1 MNDFISQK
9 IMRYIL
15 EHVETDGITIHNA
28 SGINKTL
35 SEKTHHKEHRV
46 EIKGKTFYAEF
57 NIESF
62 GTDILSPN
70 DMRRPTLV
78 FKVTDCTAKASEA
91 FKEMTTILS
100 DQYAVNR
107 LTTSAT
113 NVGFNRFANSLNLPN
128 INGISILR
136 DISYSER
143 RQINHYM
150 HGCPLKRE
158 YRVHDEM
165 MKTSFIQ
172 FEDIEI
178 DSNLL
183 LLIKEYFPEVLKTE
197 GLFRAGLRFK
207 NCTISR
213 NCDWTILKSCS
224 IAFQNMEVNID
235 DLAYSLNSF
244 EFAYCKIIHSRL
256 ARLKQKNLSFRS
268 CEVDFPR
275 LFLTATAENLEKLSL
290 SMGHDIER
298 DLDNLKYFAPNL
310 KELFIDRSKDFD
322 NEGKIRDLDFV
333 TGFKYL
339 TAIRMIQFGYE
350 HPHCMLVQFINP
362 KEVAARYIDPKKPS
376 AIYRGYKY
384 IPFKDYETL
393 FYQQLKDR
401 KSGKK
406 VKKLY
411 ADHLFDLEIGRVS
424 TINSLYRAIYNTNR
438 FITEKEMQELLTNY
452 EGYVKSDDFL
462 KTDGYYDYFIEG
474 LILIEY
480 KKGQFEVDTDIQLD
494 WPFFSKPIQALD
506 PGNLGYSVPW
516 RIVTGHAINS
526 ISGIPIR
533 LRIRKPKTQKVERV
547 EFDENEKKYLGF
559 DRYARQMLDQL
570 AQEYEDWKQIRT
582 DDSPFIV
589 SFNLLRSD
597 ITSEF
602 IEKNYPNLTNLIA
615 QLKLCES
622 IERTQST
629 QHMHLSSEINK
640 LERKIISEIEEHLNV
655 LTIPEI
661 VYLMTRIER
670 SKSKSRIPKYQRY
683 NSILSRSTTKYDF
696 SNITDESA
704 SKKLYPGFI
713 DDINKLRI
721 LAHCRDEFL
730 KNIEYRRVT
739 IDDETAKE
747 LFYLPN
753 YVKKRGNIKY

>member
-1 MNDFISQK
+1 MDDFISRK
-9 IMRYIL
+9 IIRYIL
-15 EHVETDGITIHNA
+15 EHVETDGITIHND

-57 NIESF
+57 DIESF
-62 GTDILSPN
+62 GTDILYPN
-70 DMRRPTLV
+70 DMRRPTLI

-100 DQYAVNR
+100 DKYTVNR
-107 LTTSAT
+107 LNTSVT
-113 NVGFNRFANSLNLPN
+113 NVGFNRFANSLNLPS
-128 INGISILR
+128 INGVSVLR

-143 RQINHYM
+143 RQLNYYM
-150 HGCPLKRE
+150 HGYPLKRE

-165 MKTSFIQ
+165 MKISFIQ

-224 IAFQNMEVNID
+224 IVFQNMEVNID

-244 EFAYCKIIHSRL
+244 DFADCKIIHSRL
-256 ARLKQKNLSFRS
+256 ARLKQKNLKFRN
-268 CEVDFPR
+268 CEVDLPR
-275 LFLTATAENLEKLSL
+275 LFLTATAENLEKLSF

-310 KELFIDRSKDFD
+310 KELFIDRTKDFD
-322 NEGKIRDLDFV
+322 DEGKIRDLNFAA
-333 TGFKYL
+333 GFKYL

-350 HPHCMLVQFINP
+350 HPSCMLVQFINP

-401 KSGKK
+401 KSGKQ

-474 LILIEY
+474 LILTEY
-480 KKGQFEVDTDIQLD
+480 NKGQFEVDTDIQLD

-526 ISGIPIR
+526 ISGIPIK
-533 LRIRKPKTQKVERV
+533 LRIRKPKKQKVERV
-547 EFDENEKKYLGF
+547 EFDENEKKYLNF

-589 SFNLLRSD
+589 SFNLLRND

-602 IEKNYPNLTNLIA
+602 LEENYPNLTNLIV

-622 IERTQST
+622 IERTQLT
-629 QHMHLSSEINK
+629 QHIRLNDEINK
-640 LERKIISEIEEHLNV
+640 LERKIIGEIEGHLDV

-661 VYLMTRIER
+661 VYLMTRIEC

-683 NSILSRSTTKYDF
+683 NSILSKSTTKYDF

-721 LAHCRDEFL
+721 LAHCREEFI